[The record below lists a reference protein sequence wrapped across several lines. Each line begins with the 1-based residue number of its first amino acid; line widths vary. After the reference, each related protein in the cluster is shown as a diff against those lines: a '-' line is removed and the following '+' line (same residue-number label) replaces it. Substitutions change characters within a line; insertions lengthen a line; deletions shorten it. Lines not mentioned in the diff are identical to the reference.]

1 MNLVRTASRLVWP
14 VMLLVLGSLV
24 LASSWDRWLVALVF
38 ALTAAAPL
46 LVLRGVLRLGV
57 SRWAA
62 TSVLVLLVT
71 LAAYLATA
79 DADLTFSATVRDVV
93 PRLLTSPRP
102 YVAAPDL
109 LAGPLLLTALVS
121 LFTGLRLESRSRV
134 EPVLG
139 AAVLYV
145 GGVLLT
151 GGDADP
157 AGLVAVLI
165 LVTAVLGWVFLDE
178 HSEPVRQRFVVA
190 APLSVIGVG
199 LLAALATPPVQDP
212 FEPRELVEPP
222 MLQVV
227 ASSPL
232 PQLGAWAANPDAE
245 LLVVDGDP
253 VPLRLV
259 TLERYDGRQWTSA
272 TRFAPLGTGGDRS
285 LAPGR
290 FEKTA
295 TVEVRVEEL
304 GGSWLPTPGRPD
316 SVSDRDALV
325 DPTTGTVY
333 TPEDTEGLTY
343 RVTSTYDDPP
353 PEALAAASVPTS
365 GVQRYLALPDL
376 PFALGEYAVR
386 VTRGASTPYEQALA
400 IQDEIRGD
408 ARLSAKAISG
418 SALWRI
424 ESFLVGEEGDPGA
437 QVGTSEQFATSF
449 AIVARANG
457 LPSRVVLG
465 FRPGTTQDDG
475 TRLVTGKDAF
485 AWPEVYFSGLGW
497 VPFSPSP
504 DDDTFKRDTFEEVG
518 TAPEPTVSPAQGGP
532 TGGPGPSAGATPEAT
547 ASASAQAVRPEPRS
561 WPAWAAGAAA
571 LLLTL
576 AVLAVARALRRL
588 RQRRRG
594 ARGAWSSVLDAL
606 RLAGLPPLP
615 HETAEE
621 VARAADARFGTD
633 AARVIARSA
642 ERDAFGPD
650 PARADHFTPELR
662 RLHRAARRTAS
673 WWRRCSW
680 WLDPRVLG
688 R

>member
-1 MNLVRTASRLVWP
+1 MRLLRTASLLVWP
-14 VMLLVLGSLV
+14 VMLLVLGSVV
-24 LASSWDRWLVALVF
+24 LAASWGSWLVTLLF
-38 ALTAAAPL
+38 ALTAAVPL
-46 LVLRGVLRLGV
+46 LVLAGVLRLGV

-79 DADLTFSATVRDVV
+79 AADLSFSATVRDVV

-121 LFTGLRLESRSRV
+121 LFTGLRLESRTRV
-134 EPVLG
+134 EPLLG

-145 GGVLLT
+145 AGVLLT

-157 AGLVAVLI
+157 WGLVAVLI

-178 HSEPVRQRFVVA
+178 HSEPVRQRFAVA

-199 LLAALATPPVQDP
+199 VLAALATLPVQDP
-212 FEPRELVEPP
+212 FEPRELVDPP
-222 MLQVV
+222 LLQVV

-232 PQLGAWAANPDAE
+232 PQLGAWSANPTVE
-245 LLVVDGDP
+245 LFRVDGDP

-272 TRFAPLGTGGDRS
+272 TRYAPLGTGGDRS

-290 FEKTA
+290 HAQEA
-295 TVEVRVEEL
+295 SVEVRIDKL
-304 GGSWLPTPGRPD
+304 GGGWLPTPGRPVT
-316 SVSDRDALV
+316 VSDRDALV

-333 TPEDTEGLTY
+333 TPGDVAGLTY
-343 RVTSTYDDPP
+343 TATSTYDDPP
-353 PEALAAASVPTS
+353 TEELAAASVPTE
-365 GVQRYLALPDL
+365 GVKRYLALPEL
-376 PFALGEYAVR
+376 PYALGQYAAR

-408 ARLSAKAISG
+408 ARLSATAISG

-424 ESFLVGEEGDPGA
+424 ESFLVGQKGDPGA
-437 QVGTSEQFATSF
+437 QVGTTEQFATSF

-465 FRPGTTQDDG
+465 FRPGTPQDDG
-475 TRLVTGKDAF
+475 SRLVTGQDAF
-485 AWPEVYFSGLGW
+485 AWPEVYFTDLGW
-497 VPFSPSP
+497 VPFAPSP
-504 DDDTFKRDTFEEVG
+504 DDDLFKRDAFEEVG
-518 TAPEPTVSPAQGGP
+518 TAPAPSMVPTPSDRGE
-532 TGGPGPSAGATPEAT
+532 PGPSVAAEPTPAEA
-547 ASASAQAVRPEPRS
+547 AEVVRPEARS
-561 WPAWAAGAAA
+561 WLPWVSGAGALVVA
-571 LLLTL
+571 LGLL
-576 AVLAVARALRRL
+576 VVARTLRRL

-606 RLAGLPPLP
+606 RLSGHPPRP
-615 HETAEE
+615 HESAEQ

-633 AARVIARSA
+633 AARSIAASA

-650 PARADHFTPELR
+650 PAGTGHFGAELR
-662 RLHRAARRTAS
+662 QVHRAARRTAS
-673 WWRRCSW
+673 WWRRVTW

>member
-1 MNLVRTASRLVWP
+1 VTFLRTASRLVWP

-24 LASSWDRWLVALVF
+24 LASSWDRWLVAVMF
-38 ALTAAAPL
+38 ALTAAVPL
-46 LVLRGVLRLGV
+46 LVLRAVLKLGV

-62 TSVLVLLVT
+62 TTVLVLLIT

-79 DADLTFSATVRDVV
+79 GAELTFSATVRDVV

-102 YVAAPDL
+102 YVVAPDL

-121 LFTGLRLESRSRV
+121 MFTGLRLESRSRV

-145 GGVLLT
+145 AGVLLT

-157 AGLVAVLI
+157 WGLVAVLI

-199 LLAALATPPVQDP
+199 LLAALATLPVQDP
-212 FEPRELVEPP
+212 FEPRELVDPP
-222 MLQVV
+222 LLQVV

-232 PQLGAWAANPDAE
+232 PQLGAWSNNPTAE
-245 LLVVDGDP
+245 LLVVDGDA

-259 TLERYDGRQWTSA
+259 TLEDYDGRQWTSA
-272 TRFAPLGTGGDRS
+272 TRFAPLGTGGDSS

-290 FEKTA
+290 YPHTA
-295 TVEVRVEEL
+295 TVEVMFDEL
-304 GGSWLPTPGRPD
+304 GGPWLPTPGRPV

-343 RVTSTYDDPP
+343 TVTSTFDDPP
-353 PEALAAASVPTS
+353 AEALAAASVPTR
-365 GVQRYLALPDL
+365 GVERYLELPALPY
-376 PFALGEYAVR
+376 ALGQYAAR

-408 ARLSAKAISG
+408 ARLSPKAISG
-418 SALWRI
+418 SALWRL
-424 ESFLVGEEGDPGA
+424 EAFLVGAKGEPGA
-437 QVGTSEQFATSF
+437 QVGTSEQFASSF

-485 AWPEVYFSGLGW
+485 AWPEVYFSELGW
-497 VPFSPSP
+497 VAFSPSP
-504 DDDTFKRDTFEEVG
+504 DDNTFKRDTFQEVG
-518 TAPEPTVSPAQGGP
+518 TAPDPTLAPPAT
-532 TGGPGPSAGATPEAT
+532 TGAGQTPSATP
-547 ASASAQAVRPEPRS
+547 RPNSGQVSTTVPPERRS
-561 WPAWAAGAAA
+561 WLPWVAAAGV
-571 LLLTL
+571 
-576 AVLAVARALRRL
+576 AVLLVVLLVLARALRRL

-594 ARGAWSSVLDAL
+594 ARGAWSAVLDAL
-606 RLAGLPPLP
+606 RLAGHPPRP
-615 HETAEE
+615 HESAEQ
-621 VARAADARFGTD
+621 VAREADARFGID
-633 AARVIARSA
+633 AARPIAESA

-650 PARADHFTPELR
+650 PARDDHFTRELR
-662 RLHRAARRTAS
+662 QVHRAARRTAS
-673 WWRRCSW
+673 WWRRLSW